1 MIATV
6 WSTLN
11 FTLAFVLELV
21 AVGALAYWGV
31 RTGRSRTAKILR
43 GVGMAVAVVVLWGM
57 FAAPEASFSVPV
69 AAVAT
74 KVLVFGGAAAGL
86 WRLGYRKVA
95 VLFPLVVIANLAVIH
110 FGHLTM

>member
-11 FTLAFVLELV
+11 FTLAFVFELV

-31 RTGRSRTAKILR
+31 RTGRGRIAKILR
-43 GVGMAVAVVVLWGM
+43 GAGTAVAAMVLWGL

-86 WRLGYRKVA
+86 WQLGYRKVA
-95 VLFPLVVIANLAVIH
+95 VVFPLVVIANLAVIH
-110 FGHLTM
+110 FGQLSL

>member
-11 FTLAFVLELV
+11 FTLAFVFELV

-31 RTGRSRTAKILR
+31 RTGRSRVAKIFR
-43 GVGMAVAVVVLWGM
+43 GAGMAVVAMVLWGL

-74 KVLVFGGAAAGL
+74 KVLVFGGAAAAL
-86 WRLGYRKVA
+86 WQLGHRKLAVA
-95 VLFPLVVIANLAVIH
+95 FPLLVVANLAAIH
-110 FGHLTM
+110 FGHLSL